1 MGTWRIGAALSC
13 VLSLAGCDFF
23 DKGDPPP
30 VIAGRGIGEACEN
43 VGQCRAGLVCAPSS
57 DGTSSTCQPSGSG
70 VAGSVCSLTGD
81 CGEGLFC
88 AGDRTC
94 TSSGEV
100 AEGGTC
106 ASTADCERG
115 LSCEVTGFY
124 PTCEATGTGDLQAS
138 CTNNRDCL
146 AGLSCAASTNGMLA
160 CVSPPPLPAGTPTPP
175 TIPFWPGVDCG
186 TEVAAP
192 TAYFRVPRT
201 GSTDDFFRL
210 PFPNDAR
217 RRADGSLDLS
227 GFPGPGEAL
236 PLDVLGRY
244 VEVAEEDLDGFGR
257 NTAVHVR
264 FSAPYDWDSVGGA
277 LHLVDVDPDS
287 TERGARRGLAWLTT
301 AGPISRYLCEN
312 WLGVRTGH
320 GDPLRPGT
328 TYALVVTRDVRP
340 SAGGSF
346 ARDSDLEALLSE
358 TAPTDAAL
366 TNAWNAY
373 APLRSFLAEDA
384 TLGLDDVLVATV
396 FTTQSAPDHVALR
409 DAVHAAPLPS
419 ASDVVA
425 CGAGVTSPCD
435 DGTDQ
440 RSCVGA
446 DGATYTEL
454 HGRLELP
461 RFQRGTAPYLQPSDG
476 GDIVWNGGMPQVA
489 GSEPICFALTVPNAA
504 MPEAGWPLVIVGHGT
519 GGSFRTTARNG
530 FASALATAT
539 HEGSPLPIA
548 TLAIDLPA
556 HGARR
561 GASTEDPDILFFNVQ
576 NPRAARDNVV
586 QGAADL
592 FSLIRFATE
601 GGLPTSPVGEVR
613 FDTNA
618 IALFGHSQGAIHAD
632 LVVPYEDALVA
643 AVLSGASGDLTL
655 SLLNKTSPTDIAAIV
670 PFALLDA
677 DGGGRLAA
685 GDFHPVLSLFQSV
698 FDGADP
704 VNHVEL
710 YARRPLEGIAGRH
723 HFTTYGE
730 GDTYTPRAVQEARA
744 VAAGL
749 PHVAP
754 RAVSLPLLEVEP
766 GLTANTTIEAASYT
780 FGLRSY
786 VPPVGV
792 DGHFVAFENED
803 GRADVLDFLLES
815 LAGATPVID

>member
-1 MGTWRIGAALSC
+1 MRTSPMLAALS
-13 VLSLAGCDFF
+13 SLLALVGCDFF

-30 VIAGRGIGEACEN
+30 IVSGRGVGEACEN
-43 VGQCRAGLVCAPSS
+43 VGQCRSGLVCAT
-57 DGTSSTCQPSGSG
+57 DGASAGTCQPSGSG
-70 VAGSVCSLTGD
+70 VEGSVCSLTGD

-94 TSSGEV
+94 TPSGAV
-100 AEGGTC
+100 TEGGTC

-124 PTCEATGTGDLQAS
+124 PTCEATGSGDLQAS

-146 AGLSCAASTNGMLA
+146 AGLSCITSTNGMLA

-175 TIPFWPGVDCG
+175 TVPFWPGVDCG
-186 TEVAAP
+186 TDVATP
-192 TAYFRVPRT
+192 TAYFRVPRAE
-201 GSTDDFFRL
+201 STDDFFRL

-217 RRADGSLDLS
+217 RNADGSLNLS
-227 GFPGPGEAL
+227 PFPGPGETL

-244 VEVAEEDLDGFGR
+244 VAVAEEDLDGFGR
-257 NTAVHVR
+257 NTAMHVR
-264 FSAPYDWDSVGGA
+264 FSAPYDWESVGGA

-287 TERGARRGLAWLTT
+287 PERGARRGLGWLTT

-320 GDPLRPGT
+320 GDPLRAGT
-328 TYALVVTRDVRP
+328 TYALVVTRDVVP
-340 SAGGSF
+340 AAGGAF
-346 ARDSDLEALLSE
+346 ARDADLDALLSE
-358 TAPTDAAL
+358 SAPSDASL

-373 APLRSFLAEDA
+373 APLRSFLAEDE
-384 TLGLDDVLVATV
+384 TLGVDDVLVATV
-396 FTTQSAPDHVALR
+396 FTTQSAPDHGALR
-409 DAVHAAPLPS
+409 AAVHAAPLPT

-446 DGATYTEL
+446 DGETYTEL
-454 HGRLELP
+454 HGRIALP

-476 GDIVWNGGMPQVA
+476 GDVVWSAGAPQVA
-489 GSEPICFALTVPNAA
+489 ATDSVCFALTVPNGT

-519 GGSFRTTARNG
+519 GGSFRNAARNG
-530 FASALATAT
+530 FAGVLATAT
-539 HEGSPLPIA
+539 HEGEPLPIA

-561 GASTEDPDILFFNVQ
+561 GTSTESPDVLFFNVQ

-592 FSLIRFATE
+592 FALIRFATE
-601 GGLPTSPVGEVR
+601 GGLETSPVGEVR
-613 FDTNA
+613 FDPSA

-632 LVVPYEDALVA
+632 LVVPYESALVA

-677 DGGGRLAA
+677 DGSGRLAA
-685 GDFHPVLSLFQSV
+685 GDYHPVLSLFQMV
-698 FDGADP
+698 FDAADP

-710 YARRPLEGIAGRH
+710 YARRPIEGVVGRH
-723 HFTTYGE
+723 HFTTYGD

-754 RAVSLPLLEVEP
+754 RAVELPLVPVEP
-766 GLTANTTIEAASYT
+766 GLAGNVSIEDAPYT

-786 VPPVGV
+786 LPPMGV

-803 GRADVLDFLLES
+803 GRADVLDFLVES
-815 LAGATPVID
+815 LAGVTPVID